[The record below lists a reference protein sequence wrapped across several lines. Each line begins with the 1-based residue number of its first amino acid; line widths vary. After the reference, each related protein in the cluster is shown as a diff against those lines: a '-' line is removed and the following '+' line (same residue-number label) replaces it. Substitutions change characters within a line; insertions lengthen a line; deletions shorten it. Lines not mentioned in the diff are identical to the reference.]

1 MATSQ
6 SNHQDEAQPP
16 YPSYEE
22 IRSDLS
28 LVQPTVDGTQRLIW
42 PLNGPLTS
50 LSIMKERGNWDS
62 PEPYFR
68 QTSNKHPM
76 ALVPSILYRRCHFP
90 SPRFRQS
97 PYLSGTLTFG
107 RMIGSR
113 NMNNTPR
120 QVEGGEGEPS
130 ARYGR
135 LPYLGLEDEEREE
148 EEEGDED
155 YDPNVQ
161 LLMCCGEIRPHG
173 KDVKLVVK
181 PATGG
186 EGFVTVHD
194 YVSALHPWLMNM
206 KEDIVKAKGV
216 LGQHVPPVTELLVDC
231 APLENVVIN

>member
-6 SNHQDEAQPP
+6 SNHQDEAQVPP

-50 LSIMKERGNWDS
+50 LSIMKERGSWDS
-62 PEPYFR
+62 PEPYFQ
-68 QTSNKHPM
+68 QTSDG
-76 ALVPSILYRRCHFP
+76 
-90 SPRFRQS
+90 
-97 PYLSGTLTFG
+97 SGTWHPVSKMPLSEPKVSSITV
-107 RMIGSR
+107 SVWDLDLWEDDWLEEHEQHSS
-113 NMNNTPR
+113 PS
-120 QVEGGEGEPS
+120 GGEGEPS

-135 LPYLGLEDEEREE
+135 LPDLGLEDEEREE

-155 YDPNVQ
+155 YDPNMQ